1 MKQSEATELL
11 DVYFKTQWLALHPT
25 LDYAFENESF
35 RGTTASW
42 ARVALAPGQSE
53 QRSMGAIGTRRFE
66 HKGTIAVQLFG
77 ELDKGRKPLELL
89 VDSVRSFLQSK
100 HLATAGDPLWTKAAS
115 VAAAFQ
121 KDGWWQVTMTV
132 PFSYFELA

>member
-11 DVYFKTQWLALHPT
+11 DTYFKTQWLALHGS

-35 RGTTASW
+35 RGASASW
-42 ARVALAPGQSE
+42 VRVSLVPGASE
-53 QRSMGAIGTRRFE
+53 QRSMGAAGRRRFE
-66 HKGTIAVQLFG
+66 HKGTITVQLFG
-77 ELDKGRKPLELL
+77 ALDAGRKPLELL
-89 VDSVRSFLQSK
+89 VDSVRTFMQSK
-100 HLATAGDPLWTKAAS
+100 HLSTAGDPLWTKAAS

-121 KDGWWQVTMTV
+121 RDGWWQVTMTI